1 MTNSKLFTPFQLG
14 PITLRN
20 RIIRSAAFE
29 NMARDNAPTQQLQ
42 DYHVS
47 VARGGVG
54 MTTVAYCAVD
64 LSGVSFNGQL
74 YVRPEIIPDMQR
86 MTAAI
91 HAEGAKASIQLGHCG
106 NMTHISSCH
115 CIPVSADTWFNLYS
129 PTIHRR
135 LRVSEIKNLVR
146 KFGEAVDWSRECGF
160 DCVEIHAGHAY
171 LISQF
176 LAPRTNH
183 RHDQY
188 GGSFENRVRFLNEVL
203 DEVMLHAG
211 NDMAVVVKTNMWD
224 DCWHGVSIEEGIQIA
239 KEIAKHNV
247 HGIVLSGG
255 TVSRSP
261 MTILGGAMPIK
272 TLAHYMDM
280 KALWWLKAALH
291 IPGVGPIM
299 TPTVP
304 FRELYFMDKAK
315 LFQQALNDQLP
326 TNDQRPV
333 LIYVGGVQSGDNCQQ
348 IMDEGFELFQI
359 AHVLIKDPDFVKHV
373 QADPHYHAGCR
384 RSNYCVGRMY
394 SLDMKCHDCVLRDGE
409 QIPASLQREISRLE
423 SAAEKSIT
431 TQKKSVNP
439 SPVPRNP

>member
-1 MTNSKLFTPFQLG
+1 MSNSKLFTPYQLG

-29 NMARDNAPTQQLQ
+29 NMCRNNKPTQELF

-47 VARGGVG
+47 VAKGGVG

-64 LSGVSFNGQL
+64 LSGVSFDGQL
-74 YVRPEIIPDMQR
+74 YVHDEILPDLKKL
-86 MTAAI
+86 TDTI

-106 NMTHISSCH
+106 NMTHFYTCH
-115 CIPVSADTWFNLYS
+115 CMPVSASNGFNLYS

-135 LRVSEIKNLVR
+135 LKVSEIKNLVV
-146 KFGEAVDWSRECGF
+146 KFGEAVDFARKAGF

-171 LISQF
+171 LLSQF
-176 LAPRTNH
+176 LARRTNH
-183 RHDQY
+183 RHDEY
-188 GGSFENRVRFLNEVL
+188 GGSLENRMRFLNEVL
-203 DEVMLHAG
+203 DAVMEHAKD
-211 NDMAVVVKTNMWD
+211 DMAVVVKTNMWD
-224 DCWHGVSIEEGIQIA
+224 DCWKGVTIEEGITIA
-239 KEIAKHNV
+239 KEIAKHKV

-261 MTILGGAMPIK
+261 MTILGGAMPHK

-280 KALWWLKAALH
+280 KAFWWLKTALN
-291 IPGVGPIM
+291 IPGVAPIM
-299 TPTVP
+299 MPTSP
-304 FRELYFMDKAK
+304 FKELYFMDKAK
-315 LFQQALNDQLP
+315 IFQKEIKDIP
-326 TNDQRPV
+326 

-373 QADPHYHAGCR
+373 QENPHYHAGCG

-394 SLDMKCHDCVLRDGE
+394 TLDMKCHECVEREGE
-409 QIPASLQREISRLE
+409 VIPKRLQKEIAKLE
-423 SAAEKSIT
+423 NNARISNGGK
-431 TQKKSVNP
+431 
-439 SPVPRNP
+439 

>member
-1 MTNSKLFTPFQLG
+1 MSNSKLFTPYQLG

-29 NMARDNAPTQQLQ
+29 NMCRNNKPTQELF

-47 VARGGVG
+47 VAKGGVG

-64 LSGVSFNGQL
+64 LSGVSFDGQL
-74 YVRPEIIPDMQR
+74 YVHDEILPDLKKL
-86 MTAAI
+86 TDAI

-106 NMTHISSCH
+106 NMTHFYTCH
-115 CIPVSADTWFNLYS
+115 CMPVSASNGFNLYS

-135 LRVSEIKNLVR
+135 LKVSEIKNLVV
-146 KFGEAVDWSRECGF
+146 KFGEAVDFARKAGF

-171 LISQF
+171 LLSQF
-176 LAPRTNH
+176 LARRTNH
-183 RHDQY
+183 RHDEY
-188 GGSFENRVRFLNEVL
+188 GGSLENRMRFLNEVL
-203 DEVMLHAG
+203 DAVMEHAKD
-211 NDMAVVVKTNMWD
+211 DMAVVVKTNMWD
-224 DCWHGVSIEEGIQIA
+224 DCWKGVTIEEGITIA
-239 KEIAKHNV
+239 KEIAKHKV

-261 MTILGGAMPIK
+261 MTILGGAMPHK

-280 KALWWLKAALH
+280 KAFWWLKAALN
-291 IPGVGPIM
+291 IPGVAPIM
-299 TPTVP
+299 MPTSP
-304 FRELYFMDKAK
+304 FKELYFMDKAK
-315 LFQQALNDQLP
+315 IFQKEIKDIP
-326 TNDQRPV
+326 

-373 QADPHYHAGCR
+373 QENPHYHAGCG

-394 SLDMKCHDCVLRDGE
+394 TLDMKCHECVEREGE
-409 QIPASLQREISRLE
+409 VIPKRLQKEIAKLE
-423 SAAEKSIT
+423 NNARISNGGK
-431 TQKKSVNP
+431 
-439 SPVPRNP
+439 

>member
-1 MTNSKLFTPFQLG
+1 MTNNKLFTPFQLG

-74 YVRPEIIPDMQR
+74 YVRPDIIPDMKR
-86 MTAAI
+86 MTDAI

-135 LRVSEIKNLVR
+135 LRVSEIKNLVK

-183 RHDQY
+183 RHDEY

-224 DCWHGVSIEEGIQIA
+224 DCWHGVSIEEGIRIA

-272 TLAHYMDM
+272 TLAHYMNM
-280 KALWWLKAALH
+280 KDLWWLKAALH

-315 LFQQALNDQLP
+315 LFQEALNEQSAISNQQSAI
-326 TNDQRPV
+326 T

-373 QADPHYHAGCR
+373 QADPHYHAGCK

-394 SLDMKCHDCVLRDGE
+394 SLDMKCHDCVERDGE
-409 QIPASLQREISRLE
+409 RIPTSLQREISRLE
-423 SAAEKSIT
+423 TNAQKSIASG
-431 TQKKSVNP
+431 KE
-439 SPVPRNP
+439 

>member
-1 MTNSKLFTPFQLG
+1 MANSKLFTPYQLG

-20 RIIRSAAFE
+20 RIVRSAAFE
-29 NMARDNAPTQQLQ
+29 NMCRGNRPTQQLQ

-64 LSGVSFNGQL
+64 LSGVSFDGQL
-74 YVRPEIIPDMQR
+74 YVHDEIIPDLKKL
-86 MTAAI
+86 TDAI
-91 HAEGAKASIQLGHCG
+91 HAQGAKASIQMGHCG
-106 NMTHISSCH
+106 NMTHFYTCH
-115 CIPVSADTWFNLYS
+115 CMPVSASNGFNLYS

-135 LRVSEIKNLVR
+135 LKVSEIKTLVK
-146 KFGEAVDWSRECGF
+146 KFGESVDFARKAGF

-176 LAPRTNH
+176 ISPRTNH
-183 RHDQY
+183 RRDEY
-188 GGSFENRVRFLNEVL
+188 GGLFENRVRFMNEVL
-203 DEVMLHAG
+203 EEVMKHAG
-211 NDMAVVVKTNMWD
+211 DDMAIVVKTNMWD
-224 DCWHGVSIEEGIQIA
+224 DCWRGSDIEEGIKIA
-239 KEIAKHNV
+239 KEIAKHKV

-261 MTILGGAMPIK
+261 MTILGGAMPNK

-280 KALWWLKAALH
+280 KSFWWLKAALN
-291 IPGVGPIM
+291 IPGVAPIM
-299 TPTVP
+299 MPTSP
-304 FRELYFMDKAK
+304 FKELYFMEKAK
-315 LFQQALNDQLP
+315 RFQQEITDVP
-326 TNDQRPV
+326 

-373 QADPHYHAGCR
+373 QENPHYHAGCG

-394 SLDMKCHDCVLRDGE
+394 TIDMKCHECAERDGE
-409 QIPASLQREISRLE
+409 KIPTRLKKEIAKLEGKAQKSLNE
-423 SAAEKSIT
+423 
-431 TQKKSVNP
+431 QKMANSK
-439 SPVPRNP
+439 

>member
-1 MTNSKLFTPFQLG
+1 MANSKLFTPFKLG

-29 NMARDNAPTQQLQ
+29 NMARNNAPTQQLQ

-74 YVRPEIIPDMQR
+74 YVRPEIIPDMRR
-86 MTAAI
+86 MTDAI

-106 NMTHISSCH
+106 NMTHFYTCH
-115 CIPVSADTWFNLYS
+115 CMPVSADSWFNLYS

-135 LRVSEIKNLVR
+135 LRVPEIKRLVQ
-146 KFGEAVDWSRECGF
+146 KFGEAVDFARECGF

-176 LAPRTNH
+176 LARRTNH
-183 RHDQY
+183 RHDEY
-188 GGSFENRVRFLNEVL
+188 GGSLENRMRFMNEVL
-203 DEVMLHAG
+203 DAVMEHAKD
-211 NDMAVVVKTNMWD
+211 NMAVVVKTNMWD
-224 DCWHGVSIEEGIQIA
+224 DCWHGVSIEEGITIA
-239 KEIAKHNV
+239 KEIAKHGV

-261 MTILGGAMPIK
+261 MTILSGAMPYK

-280 KALWWLKAALH
+280 KSFWWLKAALN
-291 IPGVGPIM
+291 IPGVAAIM
-299 TPTVP
+299 TPTSP

-315 LFQQALNDQLP
+315 LFQQALEKELKANSQQP
-326 TNDQRPV
+326 T
-333 LIYVGGVQSGDNCQQ
+333 LIYVGGVQSGDNCQT

-373 QADPHYHAGCR
+373 QQNPHYHAGCG

-394 SLDMKCHDCVLRDGE
+394 TLDMKCHECVERDGE
-409 QIPASLQREISRLE
+409 HIPARLQREITTLE
-423 SAAEKSIT
+423 ANAKASVAR
-431 TQKKSVNP
+431 QKKE
-439 SPVPRNP
+439 RK

>member
-1 MTNSKLFTPFQLG
+1 MNNKKLFSPYKLG

-29 NMARDNAPTQQLQ
+29 NMARANAPTQQLQ

-47 VARGGVG
+47 VAHGGVG

-64 LSGVSFNGQL
+64 QSGVSFDGQL
-74 YVRPEIIPDMQR
+74 YVRPQIIPDMKK
-86 MTAAI
+86 MTDAI

-106 NMTHISSCH
+106 NMTHYKTCH

-129 PTIHRR
+129 PTVHRR
-135 LRVSEIKNLVR
+135 LKVEEIKTIV
-146 KFGEAVDWSRECGF
+146 KHFGEAVDFARECGF

-188 GGSFENRVRFLNEVL
+188 GGSFENRARFMNEVL
-203 DEVMLHAG
+203 DEVMLHAK
-211 NDMAVVVKTNMWD
+211 DDIAVVVKTNMWD
-224 DCWHGVSIEEGIQIA
+224 DCWKGVSLEEGIQVA
-239 KEIAKHNV
+239 REIAKHKV

-272 TLAHYMDM
+272 TLAHYMNM
-280 KALWWLKAALH
+280 KELWWLKAALH
-291 IPGVGPIM
+291 IPYVGAIM

-304 FRELYFMDKAK
+304 FNELYFMDKAK
-315 LFQQALNDQLP
+315 YFQEQLKDIDIP
-326 TNDQRPV
+326 

-373 QADPHYHAGCR
+373 QENPHYHAGCK

-394 SLDMKCHDCVLRDGE
+394 SKEMKCHECVERDGE
-409 QIPASLQREISRLE
+409 MIPNGIQREIAKLE
-423 SAAEKSIT
+423 KDASISNGR
-431 TQKKSVNP
+431 K
-439 SPVPRNP
+439 

>member
-1 MTNSKLFTPFQLG
+1 MANSKLFTPYQLG

-20 RIIRSAAFE
+20 RIVRSAAFE
-29 NMARDNAPTQQLQ
+29 NMCRGNRPTQQLQ

-64 LSGVSFNGQL
+64 LSGVSFDGQL
-74 YVRPEIIPDMQR
+74 YVHDEIIPDLKKL
-86 MTAAI
+86 TDAI
-91 HAEGAKASIQLGHCG
+91 HAQGAKASIQMGHCG
-106 NMTHISSCH
+106 NMTHFYTCH
-115 CIPVSADTWFNLYS
+115 CMPVSASNGFNLYS

-135 LRVSEIKNLVR
+135 LKVSEIKALVK
-146 KFGEAVDWSRECGF
+146 KFGESVDFARKAGF

-176 LAPRTNH
+176 ISPRTNH
-183 RHDQY
+183 RRDEY
-188 GGSFENRVRFLNEVL
+188 GGCFENRVRFMNEVL
-203 DEVMLHAG
+203 EEVMKHAG
-211 NDMAVVVKTNMWD
+211 DDMAIVVKTNMWD
-224 DCWHGVSIEEGIQIA
+224 DCWRRSDIEEGIKIA
-239 KEIAKHNV
+239 KEIAKHKV

-261 MTILGGAMPIK
+261 MTILGGAMPNK

-280 KALWWLKAALH
+280 KSFWWLKAALN
-291 IPGVGPIM
+291 IPGVAPIM
-299 TPTVP
+299 MPTSP
-304 FRELYFMDKAK
+304 FKELYFMDKAK
-315 LFQQALNDQLP
+315 RFQQEITDVP
-326 TNDQRPV
+326 

-373 QADPHYHAGCR
+373 QENPHYHAGCG

-394 SLDMKCHDCVLRDGE
+394 TIDMKCHECAEHDGE
-409 QIPASLQREISRLE
+409 KIPARLKREIAKLE
-423 SAAEKSIT
+423 GKAQKSLNE
-431 TQKKSVNP
+431 QKMANSK
-439 SPVPRNP
+439 

>member
-1 MTNSKLFTPFQLG
+1 MSNSKLFTPYQLG

-29 NMARDNAPTQQLQ
+29 NMCRNNKPTQELF

-64 LSGVSFNGQL
+64 LSGVSFDGQL
-74 YVRPEIIPDMQR
+74 YVHDEILPDLKKL
-86 MTAAI
+86 TDAI

-106 NMTHISSCH
+106 NMTHFYTCH
-115 CIPVSADTWFNLYS
+115 CMPVSASNGFNLYS

-135 LRVSEIKNLVR
+135 LKVSEIKNLVV
-146 KFGEAVDWSRECGF
+146 KFGEAVDFARKAGF

-171 LISQF
+171 LLSQF
-176 LAPRTNH
+176 LARRTNH
-183 RHDQY
+183 RHDEY
-188 GGSFENRVRFLNEVL
+188 GGSLENRMRFLNEVL
-203 DEVMLHAG
+203 DAVMEHAKD
-211 NDMAVVVKTNMWD
+211 DMAVVVKTNMWD
-224 DCWHGVSIEEGIQIA
+224 DCWKGVTIEEGITIA
-239 KEIAKHNV
+239 KEIAKHKV

-261 MTILGGAMPIK
+261 MTILGGAMPHK

-280 KALWWLKAALH
+280 KAFWWLKAALN
-291 IPGVGPIM
+291 IPGVAPIM
-299 TPTVP
+299 MPTSP
-304 FRELYFMDKAK
+304 FKELYFMDKAK
-315 LFQQALNDQLP
+315 IFQKEIKDIP
-326 TNDQRPV
+326 

-373 QADPHYHAGCR
+373 QENPHYHAGCG

-394 SLDMKCHDCVLRDGE
+394 TLDMKCHECVERDGE
-409 QIPASLQREISRLE
+409 VIPKRLQKEIAKLE
-423 SAAEKSIT
+423 NNARISNGGK
-431 TQKKSVNP
+431 
-439 SPVPRNP
+439 

>member
-1 MTNSKLFTPFQLG
+1 MKDNKLFSPYQLG

-29 NMARDNAPTQQLQ
+29 NMARANAPTKELQ

-64 LSGVSFNGQL
+64 LSGVSFDGQL
-74 YVRPEIIPDMQR
+74 YVRPEIIPDMKK
-86 MTAAI
+86 MTDAI

-106 NMTHISSCH
+106 NMTHFYTCH
-115 CIPVSADTWFNLYS
+115 CMPVSADTWFNLYS

-135 LRVSEIKNLVR
+135 LKVEEIKHLVK
-146 KFGEAVDWSRECGF
+146 KFGEAVDWARECGF

-176 LAPRTNH
+176 IAPRTNH

-188 GGSFENRVRFLNEVL
+188 GGSFENRVRFMNEVL
-203 DEVMLHAG
+203 DEVMAHAG
-211 NDMAVVVKTNMWD
+211 NDIAVVVKTNMWD
-224 DCWHGVSIEEGIQIA
+224 DCWKGVSFEEGIKVA
-239 KEIAKHNV
+239 KEIAKHKV

-261 MTILGGAMPIK
+261 MTILGGAMPYK
-272 TLAHYMDM
+272 TLAHYMPM
-280 KALWWLKAALH
+280 KSFWWLKAALN
-291 IPGVGPIM
+291 IPGVHQIM
-299 TPTVP
+299 LPTQP
-304 FRELYFMDKAK
+304 FHELYFMDKAK
-315 LFQQALNDQLP
+315 QFRDALANEQ
-326 TNDQRPV
+326 TT

-348 IMDEGFELFQI
+348 IIDEGFELFQV

-373 QADPHYHAGCR
+373 QENPHYHAGCG

-394 SLDMKCHDCVLRDGE
+394 TLNMKCHECVERDGE
-409 QIPASLQREISRLE
+409 VIAPRIKREILKLE
-423 SAAEKSIT
+423 KDAELSNRSK
-431 TQKKSVNP
+431 
-439 SPVPRNP
+439 

>member
-1 MTNSKLFTPFQLG
+1 MNNSKLFSPYKLG

-29 NMARDNAPTQQLQ
+29 NMARANAPTKELQ

-47 VARGGVG
+47 VAHGGVG

-64 LSGVSFNGQL
+64 LSGVSFDGQL
-74 YVRPEIIPDMQR
+74 YVRPEIIPDMKK
-86 MTAAI
+86 MTDAI

-106 NMTHISSCH
+106 NMTHMRTCH

-135 LRVSEIKNLVR
+135 LKVEEIKTIV
-146 KFGEAVDWSRECGF
+146 KHFGEAVDFARECGF
-160 DCVEIHAGHAY
+160 DCVEVHAGHAY

-188 GGSFENRVRFLNEVL
+188 GGSFENRARFMNEVL
-203 DEVMLHAG
+203 DEVMLHAKD
-211 NDMAVVVKTNMWD
+211 DMAVIVKTNMWD
-224 DCWHGVSIEEGIQIA
+224 DCWKGVSIEEGIQVA
-239 KEIAKHNV
+239 REIAKHKV

-280 KALWWLKAALH
+280 KELWWLKAALH
-291 IPGVGPIM
+291 IPYVGAIM

-304 FRELYFMDKAK
+304 FKELYFMDKAK
-315 LFQQALNDQLP
+315 YFQEQLKDIDVP
-326 TNDQRPV
+326 M
-333 LIYVGGVQSGDNCQQ
+333 IYVGGVQSGDNCQQ

-373 QADPHYHAGCR
+373 EANPHYHAGCK

-394 SLDMKCHDCVLRDGE
+394 SKDMKCHECVERDGE
-409 QIPASLQREISRLE
+409 TIQPSIQREIAKLE
-423 SAAEKSIT
+423 HDASISNGR
-431 TQKKSVNP
+431 K
-439 SPVPRNP
+439 

>member
-1 MTNSKLFTPFQLG
+1 MNNSKLFSPYQLG

-29 NMARDNAPTQQLQ
+29 NMARHNAPTQQLQ

-64 LSGVSFNGQL
+64 LSGVSFDGQL
-74 YVRPEIIPDMQR
+74 YVRPEIIPDMRR
-86 MTAAI
+86 MTDAI

-106 NMTHISSCH
+106 NMTHFYTCH
-115 CIPVSADTWFNLYS
+115 CMPVSADTWFNLYS

-135 LRVSEIKNLVR
+135 LRVDEIHTLVR
-146 KFGEAVDWSRECGF
+146 KFGEAVDWARECGF

-176 LAPRTNH
+176 LSPRTNH
-183 RHDQY
+183 RHDRY

-203 DEVMLHAG
+203 DEVMLHAK
-211 NDMAVVVKTNMWD
+211 DDLAVVVKTNMWD
-224 DCWHGVSIEEGIQIA
+224 DCWRGVSIEEGILVA
-239 KEIAKHNV
+239 KEIIKHGV
-247 HGIVLSGG
+247 HGLVLSGG
-255 TVSRSP
+255 TVSRRP
-261 MTILGGAMPIK
+261 MTILGGAMPYK
-272 TLAHYMDM
+272 TLAHYMNM
-280 KALWWLKAALH
+280 RSFWWLKAALN
-291 IPGVGPIM
+291 IPGVAAVM

-304 FRELYFMDKAK
+304 FSELYFMDQAK
-315 LFQQALNDQLP
+315 IFQEALKEELQP
-326 TNDQRPV
+326 TTNEALTGPIA

-348 IMDEGFELFQI
+348 IMDEGFPLFQI

-373 QADPHYHAGCR
+373 QADPHYHAGCH

-394 SLDMKCHDCVLRDGE
+394 SKDMKCHECVERDGE
-409 QIPASLQREISRLE
+409 QIAPRIKREIAKME
-423 SAAEKSIT
+423 AEAAESVEQ
-431 TQKKSVNP
+431 QKMAK
-439 SPVPRNP
+439 